1 MKAIIVQKAGG
12 IENLKLTTVEKPEIK
27 ENEVLVKVSSI
38 SVNPVDYKVRAT
50 ENMLEWLFGD
60 VRPAVLGWDISGTV
74 VESKSALFKVG
85 DEVFGMH
92 NFPGAGNGYAEY
104 VAANAGHLTLKPA
117 NISHEEAAAAT
128 LAPLTAWQ
136 SLFERAG
143 VKNGQKVLINGAS
156 GGVGHYATQI
166 ANHLGAEVTGISS
179 EKNKAFVLGNG
190 AHHHVDYMDP
200 AQLDALTDFDVV
212 FDAVGNKT
220 ILEMATPLNSGGKII
235 TITNHNLAQ
244 EDIDLLKSRGIE
256 ASSLLVESSGSD
268 MAKIANLL
276 QQGTLKSYVSE
287 TFDFED
293 LGSAH
298 KQLETGRTVGKIVV
312 NI

>member
-1 MKAIIVQKAGG
+1 MKAIIVQQAGG
-12 IENLKLTTVEKPEIK
+12 IENLKIVTIEKPEIK

-38 SVNPVDYKVRAT
+38 SVNPVDYKVRST
-50 ENMLEWLFGD
+50 ENMLTWQFGD
-60 VRPAVLGWDISGTV
+60 VRPAILGWDISGTV
-74 VESKSALFKVG
+74 TESRSPLFQVG
-85 DEVFGMH
+85 QEVFGMH

-104 VAANAGHLTLKPA
+104 VAANADHLTLKPA

-143 VKNGQKVLINGAS
+143 VRNGQKVLINGAS

-166 ANHLGAEVTGISS
+166 ANYLGAEITGISS
-179 EKNKAFVLGNG
+179 EKNKAFVLSNG
-190 AHHHVDYMDP
+190 AHHHVDYTDP
-200 AQLDALTDFDVV
+200 AQINTLTGFDVV
-212 FDAVGNKT
+212 FDTVGNKT
-220 ILEMATPLNSGGKII
+220 ILEMAAPLHTGGKIV
-235 TITNHNLAQ
+235 TITNHNLVQ
-244 EDIDLLKSRGIE
+244 EDINYLKEKGIE

-268 MAKIANLL
+268 MAKIAHLL
-276 QQGTLKSYVSE
+276 EQGILKSYVTQ
-287 TFDFED
+287 TFEFED
-293 LGSAH
+293 MGSAH